1 MLPNPNGRSA
11 ALETHTPTTQ
21 PLTTQSPTPHRESR
35 KPRLLHMLVMGVAV
49 PGIFCTVALPAYA
62 MTGTDGTDGAAAT
75 AALQEFKEQGAQTVS
90 VDETAVQ
97 AADRDAY
104 TAVSAAEMYA
114 AQRAAELA
122 AQRAAAAA
130 AMASGARSGP
140 SVSSLLANPP
150 YPGFSLDTIVNVAL
164 QYQGVP
170 YRYGGADPSGFDCS
184 GFTQFVY
191 AHVGISL
198 PHSSSAQGRYT
209 RIAPEAAL
217 PGDLVI
223 LDGGGHVG
231 IYLGGNQ
238 MIDAPYAGKTVQVRA
253 IYSSNHYFVRVG
265 I

>member
-1 MLPNPNGRSA
+1 LLSNPTGRSA
-11 ALETHTPTTQ
+11 ELTTSHSDSPAPTTRSQ
-21 PLTTQSPTPHRESR
+21 R

-62 MTGTDGTDGAAAT
+62 MTTNEGAEGAAAT
-75 AALQEFKEQGAQTVS
+75 AALQSFREEAAQSVA
-90 VDETAVQ
+90 VDETVVQ
-97 AADRDAY
+97 NAGRDSY
-104 TAVSAAEMYA
+104 TAVSAAEM
-114 AQRAAELA
+114 RAAEIA

-130 AMASGARSGP
+130 AMASQSRYGGP
-140 SVSSLLANPP
+140 SVRSLLANPP
-150 YPGFSLDTIVNVAL
+150 YPNFSLDTIVSIAM

-191 AHVGISL
+191 AHVGVSL
-198 PHSSSAQGRYT
+198 PHSSSAQGAMT

-231 IYLGGNQ
+231 IYLGNGQ
-238 MIDAPYAGKTVQVRA
+238 MIDAPYAGKTVQPRA
-253 IYSSNHYFVRVG
+253 IYSSNHWFVRVG